1 MKFVHIWRTS
11 CDNFEVEAAAAPNS
25 SSSSS
30 SSTWWVQRWKSKK
43 KKTKIV
49 MMKEK
54 LALLLL
60 ALVHFCAAQDL
71 TLPYFNIAEK
81 KKVTVNATC
90 GEDPTRKDVY
100 CKLVGY
106 DSIMTQ
112 SANEI
117 LDGQVNLNFTKLVK
131 KSYSTIFLVKSKL
144 SKAKKCRTSTISRLF
159 LSIFFQILLV

>member
-1 MKFVHIWRTS
+1 
-11 CDNFEVEAAAAPNS
+11 
-25 SSSSS
+25 
-30 SSTWWVQRWKSKK
+30 
-43 KKTKIV
+43 

-131 KSYSTIFLVKSKL
+131 KVLFDNFSRQIKVVKS
-144 SKAKKCRTSTISRLF
+144 
-159 LSIFFQILLV
+159 

>member
-1 MKFVHIWRTS
+1 
-11 CDNFEVEAAAAPNS
+11 
-25 SSSSS
+25 
-30 SSTWWVQRWKSKK
+30 
-43 KKTKIV
+43 

-159 LSIFFQILLV
+159 LSIFFQIFLV

>member
-1 MKFVHIWRTS
+1 
-11 CDNFEVEAAAAPNS
+11 
-25 SSSSS
+25 
-30 SSTWWVQRWKSKK
+30 
-43 KKTKIV
+43 
-49 MMKEK
+49 MKEK

-60 ALVHFCAAQDL
+60 ALVHFCLAQQDL

-117 LDGQVNLNFTKLVK
+117 LDGQVNKFYKISQKVEFDNFSRQIKIVK
-131 KSYSTIFLVKSKL
+131 
-144 SKAKKCRTSTISRLF
+144 C
-159 LSIFFQILLV
+159 

>member
-1 MKFVHIWRTS
+1 M
-11 CDNFEVEAAAAPNS
+11 
-25 SSSSS
+25 
-30 SSTWWVQRWKSKK
+30 
-43 KKTKIV
+43 
-49 MMKEK
+49 
-54 LALLLL
+54 LL

-117 LDGQVNLNFTKLVK
+117 LDGQVNLNFTKLLSSQKVSFDNFSRQIKVVK
-131 KSYSTIFLVKSKL
+131 T
-144 SKAKKCRTSTISRLF
+144 ATISRLF
-159 LSIFFQILLV
+159 SINFF

>member
-1 MKFVHIWRTS
+1 
-11 CDNFEVEAAAAPNS
+11 
-25 SSSSS
+25 
-30 SSTWWVQRWKSKK
+30 
-43 KKTKIV
+43 
-49 MMKEK
+49 MKEK

-117 LDGQVNLNFTKLVK
+117 LDGQVNKFYKISQKVLFDSFSRQINVQNRNNFTTFFKN
-131 KSYSTIFLVKSKL
+131 FLV
-144 SKAKKCRTSTISRLF
+144 
-159 LSIFFQILLV
+159 